1 MAVKEKHSHYYKNVR
16 HLSDIDAY
24 RVLERFG
31 VTDPAIQHAVKKLL
45 VAGGRGAGKDQDQD
59 VQEAIDSLQRF
70 QEMRIEDANE
80 FAGAMPS
87 QQVVTVVNDLGGDF
101 DSPEMREAFKRAL
114 QGMGRPAEFGGFS
127 GKVTTKPRKTAK
139 KPMSAAVKRDLDAR
153 KARKAA
159 AKRPARRS
167 R

>member
-16 HLSDIDAY
+16 HLNDIDAY

-45 VAGGRGAGKDQDQD
+45 VAGGRGAGKDQLQD
-59 VQEAIDSLQRF
+59 VQEAIDSLTRF
-70 QEMRIEDANE
+70 QEMQSENDAE
-80 FAGAMPS
+80 
-87 QQVVTVVNDLGGDF
+87 QVDAAAAFVSPAVTSKEQAANIARHQL
-101 DSPEMREAFKRAL
+101 KRNVE
-114 QGMGRPAEFGGFS
+114 RPA
-127 GKVTTKPRKTAK
+127 
-139 KPMSAAVKRDLDAR
+139 
-153 KARKAA
+153 ARKAA

>member
-45 VAGGRGAGKDQDQD
+45 VAGGRGAGKDQLQD
-59 VQEAIDSLQRF
+59 VQEAIHSLERF
-70 QEMRIEDANE
+70 QEMRNEDA
-80 FAGAMPS
+80 
-87 QQVVTVVNDLGGDF
+87 
-101 DSPEMREAFKRAL
+101 REALQLAFKTPTEVVKDAARR
-114 QGMGRPAEFGGFS
+114 GIMSE
-127 GKVTTKPRKTAK
+127 TT
-139 KPMSAAVKRDLDAR
+139 KRDLAKR
-153 KARKAA
+153 KAT
-159 AKRPARRS
+159 KRTARRG